1 MFLKCFFLNLQV
13 NVFNIYAIDTKY
25 LGGHTTIVIVH
36 NIDYNN
42 KNIYNAHIVMKSWIG
57 SAGSN
62 EVAGQTN
69 VNC

>member
-42 KNIYNAHIVMKSWIG
+42 KNIYNAHIVMKS
-57 SAGSN
+57 
-62 EVAGQTN
+62 
-69 VNC
+69 